1 MSEVV
6 LEMTDAAFRHFI
18 SSPSL
23 TKPLGK
29 KQGSGIFSVN
39 LKIRK
44 GQILGLVGPNGA
56 GKTTLMRILAGIF
69 PIQKGQIMY
78 RDSELDEFSPISD
91 FGLRSVVGHMPEQVR
106 WQGKVSVKRTL
117 EDIAEMRGVSY
128 RVDGILMMVGL
139 FEMKDSPLDQLSQG
153 MRQRL
158 TLATALLGSPKILLL
173 DEPFN
178 GLDPVAIRAFEKLLH
193 KLTEKGVSIIISS
206 HRVAG
211 MVHLVDRLALIHRG
225 QLLIEGTLK
234 DIENEY
240 ELDNRIEIQ
249 GTGKIPDFESI
260 LTDSA
265 SLLDTQTSEDG
276 WLAVIRNQDRHLLK
290 NLIESNAEISTWKT
304 KDTDIVEMLCSATGQ
319 NLDEIG
325 FEVISSTMI
334 PYKSRGEEE

>member
-1 MSEVV
+1 MAEVV
-6 LEMTDAAFRHFI
+6 LEMKDAAFRHFI
-18 SSPSL
+18 SSRSL
-23 TKPLGK
+23 TKPFGK
-29 KQGSGIFSVN
+29 KEGSGIFSVS

-69 PIQKGQIMY
+69 PIQKGQISY
-78 RDSELDEFSPISD
+78 RDSELKEFSPISD

-117 EDIAEMRGVSY
+117 EDIAEMRGVSF
-128 RVDGILMMVGL
+128 RVDGILTMVGL
-139 FEMKDSPLDQLSQG
+139 SEIKDSPLDQLSQG

-178 GLDPVAIRAFEKLLH
+178 GLDPVAIRAFEKLLIELA
-193 KLTEKGVSIIISS
+193 KKGVSIIISS

-234 DIENEY
+234 DIEVKFG
-240 ELDNRIEIQ
+240 LDDRIEIQ
-249 GTGKIPDFESI
+249 GIGELPDFNKILTSQGSI
-260 LTDSA
+260 LESRKST
-265 SLLDTQTSEDG
+265 EG
-276 WLAVIRNQDRHLLK
+276 WNVVIRNPDNSLLK
-290 NLIESNAEISTWKT
+290 KLVSSNVEITTWKT
-304 KDTDIVEMLCSATGQ
+304 KDTDILEMICSATGQ
-319 NLDEIG
+319 ELDEIG
-325 FEVISSTMI
+325 FGVIDSTMM
-334 PYKSRGEEE
+334 PYKNRGEEE

>member
-1 MSEVV
+1 MAEVV
-6 LEMTDAAFRHFI
+6 LEMNNAAFRHFI
-18 SSPSL
+18 SSRSL
-23 TKPLGK
+23 TKPFGK
-29 KQGSGIFSVN
+29 KEGSGIFSVS

-69 PIQKGQIMY
+69 PIQKGQISY
-78 RDSELDEFSPISD
+78 RDSELKEFSPISD

-128 RVDGILMMVGL
+128 RVDGILTMVGL
-139 FEMKDSPLDQLSQG
+139 SEMKDSPLDQLSQG

-193 KLTEKGVSIIISS
+193 KLTQKGVSIIISS

-234 DIENEY
+234 DIENEF
-240 ELDNRIEIQ
+240 ELDNRIEIH
-249 GTGKIPDFESI
+249 GTGKIPEFQS
-260 LTDSA
+260 LLSDSA
-265 SLLDTQTSEDG
+265 SLLETQTSEDG
-276 WLAVIRNQDRHLLK
+276 WSAVIRNQDRNLLK
-290 NLIESNAEISTWKT
+290 SLIDSDAEISTWKT

-319 NLDEIG
+319 KLDEIG
-325 FEVISSTMI
+325 FEVISSTMM